1 MNGGTV
7 ILPEKL
13 SVTEKVS
20 LLQRRIYFKAKC
32 ENDFRFYSLYDKI
45 CLPYVLLEAYRRVK
59 QNGGSSGIDNI
70 SFEDIEETGIG
81 NYLGNIQNELI
92 NRSYKPSP
100 VLRVLIPKDN
110 GKMRPLGI
118 PTIKDRIVQMSAKI
132 ATEPIFEAEFLD
144 FSYGFRPRL
153 SAKDAITV
161 INSNLYH
168 GYAYVLDADLEAY
181 FDSIPHDNLM
191 KLLADKIVDKS
202 VLDLLK
208 SWLKAPVMERD
219 GLKQCRQGTPQGGV
233 ISPLLSN
240 IYLHV
245 LDKIINNPKG
255 FYRYFDIKMV
265 RYADDF
271 ILMSKKPLHLVMKR
285 LSETL
290 AKMGL
295 KLNTQ
300 KSKVLN
306 AYKDPFCFL
315 GFEARCL
322 PTKIPG
328 TKRDYYFNI
337 RPSPKS
343 RKKLYQNI
351 REYLRSRGHWNVHK
365 MVAGMNKILLGWL
378 NYFSINRVTYIWD
391 TVNKLKT
398 YLDYK
403 LIKWFR
409 EKSQRHSRL
418 FSQRAYDKLV
428 KNYHL
433 LNIRKYAYLKTH
445 AKALNEGH
453 LKAV

>member
-20 LLQRRIYFKAKC
+20 LLQRRIYFKAKR
-32 ENDFRFYSLYDKI
+32 ESDFRFYSLYDKI

-70 SFEDIEETGIG
+70 SFEDIEEIGIG
-81 NYLGNIQNELI
+81 NYLGNIQKELI
-92 NRSYKPSP
+92 NHTYKPSP

-118 PTIKDRIVQMSAKI
+118 PTIRDRIIQMAAKI

-144 FSYGFRPRL
+144 FSYGFRPRR
-153 SAKDAITV
+153 SASEAITV

-168 GYAYVLDADLEAY
+168 GYTFVLDADLEAY

-191 KLLADKIVDKS
+191 KLLEDKIADSS
-202 VLDLLK
+202 VLKLLK

-219 GLKQCRQGTPQGGV
+219 GLKSCKQGTPQGGV

-271 ILMSKKPLHLVMKR
+271 ILMSKRPLHLVMKR

-290 AKMGL
+290 EKMGL
-295 KLNTQ
+295 RLNTH

-306 AYKDPFCFL
+306 SYKESFCFL
-315 GFEARCL
+315 GFQVRCL
-322 PTKIPG
+322 PTKIKG

-343 RKKLYQNI
+343 RQKLNLNI
-351 REYLRSRGHWNVHK
+351 RQYLRSRGHWNIHK
-365 MVAGMNKILLGWL
+365 MVAGLNKILLGWL
-378 NYFSINRVTYIWD
+378 NYFSITRVTYIWD
-391 TVNKLKT
+391 TVNALKT
-398 YLDYK
+398 HLDYK
-403 LIKWFR
+403 LIKWFK

-433 LNIRKYAYLKTH
+433 LNIRKYAYLKHH
-445 AKALNEGH
+445 AKA
-453 LKAV
+453 